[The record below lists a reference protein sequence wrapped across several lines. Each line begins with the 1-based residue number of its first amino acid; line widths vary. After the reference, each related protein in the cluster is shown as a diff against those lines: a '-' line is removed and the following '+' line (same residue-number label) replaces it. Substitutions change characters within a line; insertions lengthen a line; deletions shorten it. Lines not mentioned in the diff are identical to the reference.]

1 LKVLLLGKTGQVG
14 RELTR
19 TLAPLGAVEAPA
31 RAELDLAKPD
41 AVRSAVRAVKPEVI
55 VNAAAYTAVDR
66 AETEQDAAFAANRD
80 GPAVLADEAMRAKAL
95 LVHFSTDYVFDGEK
109 SSPYVETDPT
119 NPLNAYGRS
128 KLAGEEAIR
137 SAGCRHLIFRTS
149 WVYSDAGSNFLLA
162 IRARARRGE
171 PLRVVDDQF
180 GAPTSSL
187 MLADAVP
194 GAIRR
199 AVADEALCGTYHLS
213 AAGRITWYG
222 FAWALLQASG
232 IAAQIVPISSKDY
245 EAPARRPRNSLLDN
259 SKIAGKLGIR
269 LPPWDD
275 GMLQVLQR
283 LKASAA

>member
-1 LKVLLLGKTGQVG
+1 MKVLLVGKTGQVG

-19 TLAPLGAVEAPA
+19 TLAPVGELTALD
-31 RAELDLAKPD
+31 RAQIDLASPGSIRA
-41 AVRSAVRAVKPEVI
+41 AVGTVHPEVI
-55 VNAAAYTAVDR
+55 INAAAYTAVDR
-66 AETEQDAAFAANRD
+66 AESEERAAFAVNRD
-80 GPAVLADEAMRAKAL
+80 GPAVLAEEAAKGGAL

-109 SSPYVETDPT
+109 DSPYVETDAPR
-119 NPLNAYGRS
+119 PLNAYGRS

-137 SAGCRHLIFRTS
+137 SAGCRHLILRTS

-199 AVADEALCGTYHLS
+199 AAADEALCGTYHLS

-232 IAAQIVPISSKDY
+232 IAAQVVPISSQDY
-245 EAPARRPRNSLLDN
+245 GAAARRPRNSLLDN